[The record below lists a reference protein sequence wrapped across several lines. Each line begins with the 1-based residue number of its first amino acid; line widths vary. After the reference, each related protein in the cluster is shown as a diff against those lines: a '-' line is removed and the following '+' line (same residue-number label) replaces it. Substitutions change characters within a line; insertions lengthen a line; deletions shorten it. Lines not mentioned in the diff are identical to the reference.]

1 MSKARILVV
10 EDELRL
16 AEVLKKQIEEAGF
29 SVQIANDGYTGKRY
43 IEANKYDLA
52 ILDINIPIINGYDL
66 CKEIRRID
74 FSIPIIMLTAL
85 GTLDNKISG
94 FDAGADD
101 YVTKPYE
108 IRELLARINVF
119 LKRSD
124 VDPSSHILS
133 VADLRMDL
141 VNKTVTR
148 AGEKIDLTVKEFSLL
163 ELFMKNKGK
172 LLSREFIIN
181 KVWGIDFDPGTNVI
195 DVYVNYLRKKIDK
208 DFDLKLIHTK
218 FGFGF
223 YLNES
228 EI

>member
-16 AEVLKKQIEEAGF
+16 AKVLKKQIEEAGF